1 MTSFHHVADEHGME
15 TEARRFFPEV
25 GGFLV
30 VLCFALVVVY
40 PASELYEVFVRVGPK
55 LMASHNTKSSAVL
68 AAYIVIFTSLAMFS
82 VSAGL
87 RLWRVRPGAVEFAK
101 KYLLAYLISNAAYFI
116 FWYSLF
122 RSTNRLLLAEM
133 GWYHLVGPI
142 ASVTLWYTY
151 LENSDRIRQTFT
163 ELR

>member
-1 MTSFHHVADEHGME
+1 ME
-15 TEARRFFPEV
+15 REAKHFFPEA

-30 VLCFALVVVY
+30 VLCLALVIVY
-40 PASELYEVFVRVGPK
+40 PASELYAVIIRVGPK
-55 LMASHNTKSSAVL
+55 LMASHNAKSSALL
-68 AAYIVIFTSLAMFS
+68 ATYIVIFTSLAMFS

-101 KYLLAYLISNAAYFI
+101 KYLLAYLISNAAYFV
-116 FWYSLF
+116 FWYLLF
-122 RSTNRLLLAEM
+122 RSTNRVLLAEM
-133 GWYHLVGPI
+133 GWYHLAGPI

-151 LENSDRIRQTFT
+151 LENSDRIRQTFS